1 MFKRDIFQHILFWII
16 YIMIWS
22 AHDLVFHND
31 YIELFTGNLYNML
44 IFIPLVYFNLYYLI
58 PQFLLKRKY
67 THYLLAIGMG
77 IIVTTIVS
85 SWNHGLFFTYLRVDI
100 PTAEMF
106 LSAQGKIIILT
117 EILVLVGFT
126 MTLYL
131 LQEWYQKERYA
142 REIEQRRL
150 ETELNLLKNQINPH
164 FLFNSLNSIYL
175 MLDKDYKT
183 GRNMLLQFS
192 DLLSHQLYETN
203 KEKVSLKKEI
213 ENLENYIGIE
223 KIRHHDLAKVN
234 TSFPQNLN
242 GQQIVPMLLLPI
254 VENAFKHGQSS
265 QGYWIDIDLKISK
278 EDEIQ
283 FNVTNSCTNTKPKKG
298 PNGIGLSNLNRR
310 LELLYPGHYQLETQ
324 GENGVFQ
331 VNLNLQLND

>member
-22 AHDLVFHND
+22 AHDLVFYNN
-31 YIELFTGNLYNML
+31 YSELLEGNLYNML
-44 IFIPLVYFNLYYLI
+44 IYIPLVYFNLYYLM
-58 PQFLLKRKY
+58 PQFLLKKKY
-67 THYLLAIGMG
+67 THYVLAIGFG
-77 IIVTTIVS
+77 IVVTTFCS
-85 SWNHGLFFTYLRVDI
+85 SWNHGFYYLYLKQNQSTAELFFS
-100 PTAEMF
+100 P
-106 LSAQGKIIILT
+106 QGKIILLT

-131 LQEWYQKERYA
+131 LREWYQKERYA

-175 MLDKDYKT
+175 MLGKDYTT

-192 DLLSHQLYETN
+192 DLLSHQLYEAN
-203 KEKVSLKKEI
+203 KEKVFLKKEI

-223 KIRHHDLAKVN
+223 KIRHDDLVKVN
-234 TSFPQNLN
+234 TSFPQILN

-265 QGYWIDIDLKISK
+265 NGYWIDISLDLSRKDK
-278 EDEIQ
+278 LK
-283 FNVTNSCTNTKPKKG
+283 FKVANSYTNTKPKKG
-298 PNGIGLSNLNRR
+298 PNGIGLTNLKRR
-310 LELLYPGHYQLETQ
+310 LELLYPGQFQLETQ
-324 GENGVFQ
+324 QENGVFK